1 MTLAR
6 AAFTRLNADLSP
18 GARIEVQYNPTDFS
32 FTKGVTYAEIGIPGL
47 DMPVQQFVRGNAES
61 VALELFFD
69 TTEFGTDDAGSVTP
83 VTLLTDQFYRLIRVD
98 PRIKAPP
105 VCLFSWGD
113 EGFPGS
119 NLRQGQ
125 GETQLQL
132 RKGGFRCLVE
142 SVTQKFTLFS
152 PKGIPLRATLSVK
165 LREYQ
170 TLTDLVAATE
180 QEVTLIEEGTT
191 LDQVANRVYNDPTKW
206 REIAAFN
213 NVDDPLSLTPGSLL
227 SLLEN

>member
-6 AAFTRLNADLSP
+6 AAFTRLNADLSL
-18 GARIEVQYNPTDFS
+18 GRRMEVQYNPTEFS

-61 VALELFFD
+61 VSVELFFD
-69 TTEFGTDDAGSVTP
+69 TTEFGTGDDAGVKP
-83 VTLLTDQFYRLIRVD
+83 VTLLTDQFYQLIRVD

-119 NLRQGQ
+119 NLRQGD
-125 GETQLQL
+125 TQL
-132 RKGGFRCLVE
+132 RENGFRCLVE
-142 SVTQKFTLFS
+142 SVTQKFTLFN
-152 PKGIPLRATLSVK
+152 PQGIPLRATLSVK

-170 TLTDLVAATE
+170 TLTDLVEATE
-180 QEVTLIEEGTT
+180 EEVTLIEDNVT
-191 LDQVANRVYNDPTKW
+191 LDQVASRVFNDPTKW

-213 NVDDPLSLTPGSLL
+213 NVDDPLALTPGSLL
-227 SLLEN
+227 SLLD

>member
-6 AAFTRLNADLSP
+6 AAFTRLNADLSL
-18 GARIEVQYNPTDFS
+18 GARMEVQYNPTEFS

-61 VALELFFD
+61 VSVELFFD
-69 TTEFGTDDAGSVTP
+69 TTEFGTGDDAAVKP
-83 VTLLTDQFYRLIRVD
+83 VTLITDQFYQLIRVD
-98 PRIKAPP
+98 PKIKAPP

-113 EGFPGS
+113 TGFPGS
-119 NLRQGQ
+119 NLKQGD
-125 GETQLQL
+125 TQL
-132 RKGGFRCLVE
+132 REHGFRCLVE
-142 SVTQKFTLFS
+142 SVTQKFTLFN
-152 PKGIPLRATLSVK
+152 PQGIPLRATLSVK

-180 QEVTLIEEGTT
+180 QEVTLIQDNVT
-191 LDQVANRVYNDPTKW
+191 LDQVASRVFNDPTKW

-213 NVDDPLSLTPGSLL
+213 NVDDPLSLTAGSIL
-227 SLLEN
+227 SLLD

>member
-6 AAFTRLNADLSP
+6 AAFTRLNADLSL
-18 GARIEVQYNPTDFS
+18 GARMEVQYNPTEFS

-47 DMPVQQFVRGNAES
+47 DMPVQQFVRGNAETVS
-61 VALELFFD
+61 VELFFD
-69 TTEFGTDDAGSVTP
+69 TTEFGTDDSESVKP
-83 VTLLTDQFYRLIRVD
+83 VTLITDQFYRLIRVD
-98 PRIKAPP
+98 SKIKAPP

-119 NLRQGQ
+119 NLRQG
-125 GETQLQL
+125 ETQL
-132 RKGGFRCLVE
+132 REHGFRCLVE
-142 SVTQKFTLFS
+142 SVTQKFTLFN
-152 PKGIPLRATLSVK
+152 PQGIPLRATLSVK

-180 QEVTLIEEGTT
+180 QEVTLIEDNVT
-191 LDQVANRVYNDPTKW
+191 LDQVASRVFNDPTKW

-227 SLLEN
+227 SLLE

>member
-6 AAFTRLNADLSP
+6 AAFTRLNADLSL
-18 GARIEVQYNPTDFS
+18 GARMEVQYNPTEFS

-61 VALELFFD
+61 VSVELFFD
-69 TTEFGTDDAGSVTP
+69 TTEFGTDDAASVTP

-105 VCLFSWGD
+105 ICLFSWGD
-113 EGFPGS
+113 AGFPGS
-119 NLRQGQ
+119 NLQQ
-125 GETQLQL
+125 GETQL
-132 RKGGFRCLVE
+132 REHGFRCLVE

-152 PKGIPLRATLSVK
+152 PQGIPLRASLSVK

-206 REIAAFN
+206 REIATFN
-213 NVDDPLSLTPGSLL
+213 KVDDPLSLTPGSLM
-227 SLLEN
+227 SLLED